1 MRKRYALYLFAVAF
15 LIAIAYYVNS
25 SVPAGSS
32 DKSVDVIIPDN
43 TASSGIAR
51 ILKEKGVVKS
61 EFFFMLY
68 LKVNGKGDK
77 LKAGKYRLKLDM
89 PYYDLVNVL
98 SKGSNVDEYIKL
110 TIPEG
115 YNIRQ
120 IADEL
125 SQQGWNG
132 AKFLEECR
140 NGRFDYPFLKE
151 IPPDRPNRLEGY
163 LFPDTYF
170 VKRQMTEHQII
181 DMMLKR
187 FNDVVVKEYSTHGAQ
202 ISLDKAVI
210 IASMIEK
217 EARVDID
224 RPLIAS
230 VIYNRLNKGMKLQ
243 IDATVLYALGVQ
255 KDKIT
260 TQDLAVKSPYNTYYV
275 KGLPIGPI
283 GNPGLKSFKAAL
295 NPAQTDYYYYVAR
308 GDGTH
313 AFSKDYNQHLQ
324 AIQQIRGSVRR

>member
-1 MRKRYALYLFAVAF
+1 
-15 LIAIAYYVNS
+15 
-25 SVPAGSS
+25 
-32 DKSVDVIIPDN
+32 
-43 TASSGIAR
+43 
-51 ILKEKGVVKS
+51 
-61 EFFFMLY
+61 MLY
-68 LKVNGKGDK
+68 LKVSGKGDK
-77 LKAGKYRLKLDM
+77 LKEGKYRLKLDM
-89 PYYDLVNVL
+89 PYFDLVNVL
-98 SKGSNVDEYIKL
+98 SKGSNVDEYIRL
-110 TIPEG
+110 IIPEG
-115 YNIRQ
+115 YTVRQ
-120 IADEL
+120 IADKL
-125 SQQGWNG
+125 SQEGWNG
-132 AKFLEECR
+132 AKFLKECR
-140 NGRFDYPFLKE
+140 NGRFDYPFLKK

-170 VKRQMTEHQII
+170 VKKQMTEHQII

-187 FNDVVVKEYSTHGAQ
+187 FNDVVVKEYNTHSAQ

-260 TQDLAVKSPYNTYYV
+260 AQDLAVKSPYNTYYV

-283 GNPGLKSFKAAL
+283 CNPGLKSFKAAL
-295 NPAQTDYYYYVAR
+295 RPAQTDYYYYVAR

-313 AFSKDYNQHLQ
+313 AFSKNYDQHLQ
-324 AIQQIRGSVRR
+324 TIQQIKGSVKR